1 MRRTGKILRA
11 SLALLPLLAVA
22 PAAFG
27 CPICFG
33 ESDAPIVKGVEMS
46 VLFMVGVT
54 YFLILGGGATF
65 LLLRRR
71 ARKLAEEGAA
81 EPRPADPRTNPSRMA
96 TSRTAEQES

>member
-1 MRRTGKILRA
+1 MRRAGKILRA
-11 SLALLPLLAVA
+11 LFALLPILALA
-22 PAAFG
+22 PASLG

-71 ARKLAEEGAA
+71 ARRLAEDGA
-81 EPRPADPRTNPSRMA
+81 ADPRTNPSRMV